1 MFADTYTGDIQSE
14 AKKISQT
21 KVYVGQI
28 KRKSFVLN
36 QMNRSVILYT
46 GLLMIRQS
54 TMWTISKLTQK
65 RNMFTWYL
73 VDKIFNTK
81 MSQDMQLLFPQ
92 SVVQTVIEN
101 QQ

>member
-1 MFADTYTGDIQSE
+1 MTTLMFADTYKGDIQSE

-46 GLLMIRQS
+46 LYWS
-54 TMWTISKLTQK
+54 TNDPSKYDVDNFQTNPK
-65 RNMFTWYL
+65 EKYVYL
-73 VDKIFNTK
+73 VFGR
-81 MSQDMQLLFPQ
+81 
-92 SVVQTVIEN
+92 
-101 QQ
+101 